1 MSGWNISPLDTNQ
14 PRENLPKLP
23 VFEGL
28 HAQKTS
34 SQHVG
39 NHESR
44 ITSLLQKRQEN
55 QKEMKATHYQICKF
69 DIYKLSCVML
79 YKEMCQHFKDLYNSV
94 HFCSLT
100 QSCLTLCDPMDC
112 STPGLPVPHHLLEF
126 AQIHIHCIGDA
137 IQPSH
142 PLRPS
147 SPSALNLS
155 QHQRLF

>member
-1 MSGWNISPLDTNQ
+1 MVISVTIKSELSS
-14 PRENLPKLP
+14 
-23 VFEGL
+23 
-28 HAQKTS
+28 KTRLLGNS
-34 SQHVG
+34 SNTFILTAYFSV
-39 NHESR
+39 EIS
-44 ITSLLQKRQEN
+44 
-55 QKEMKATHYQICKF
+55 

-100 QSCLTLCDPMDC
+100 QLCPTLCDPMDC
-112 STPGLPVPHHLLEF
+112 STPGLPAPHHLLEF